1 MKTIL
6 IVEDDLS
13 IRLGLEDLLN
23 MEGYKVLSAEN
34 GLKALQT
41 YALNPQIDLIM
52 LDLSMPVMTGHAFL
66 NEFERRY
73 GPSKTPIIVMSAG
86 SGDQFPRNHP
96 PERKIKKPVDIEVLL
111 SVVEQTLS
119 AKV

>member
-13 IRLGLEDLLN
+13 IRLGLEDLLT

-34 GLKALQT
+34 GLKALQA
-41 YALNPQIDLIM
+41 YALNPHIDLIM

-73 GPSKTPIIVMSAG
+73 GTVKTPIIVMSAG
-86 SGDQFPRNHP
+86 STDQFPRNHP
-96 PERKIKKPVDIEVLL
+96 PELKIKKPVDIEVLL
-111 SVVEQTLS
+111 SLVEQTLS
-119 AKV
+119 ANV